1 MGDVVPIG
9 SAVSFA
15 RGSIVRRDG
24 RGVNMLV
31 VRDLGETVAV
41 VRVEGDQAGELRLR
55 EVSKEGLSV
64 ALDIDQE
71 HRKERADG

>member
-1 MGDVVPIG
+1 MGEVMPIG

-15 RGSIVRRDG
+15 RGAIVRRNK
-24 RGVNMLV
+24 RGANMLV
-31 VRDLGETVAV
+31 VRDLGDTVAV
-41 VRVEGDQAGELRLR
+41 VRVEGDQEGGLRLR

-71 HRKERADG
+71 HQHG